1 MKFYDREREILI
13 IKQFIKTVEN
23 KGSRVLVVNRRR
35 RRMGKARLVLE
46 SGQNHIYFFSKKNRD
61 HI

>member
-1 MKFYDREREILI
+1 MKFYDREREISI

-23 KGSRVLVVNRRR
+23 KGSRVLVVNRR

>member
-23 KGSRVLVVNRRR
+23 KSSRVLVVNRR